1 MASRILLISANR
13 CTVPEQVYPLGL
25 TLLHGALR
33 RHGHTCGMLDVL
45 SLTGT
50 IEEAV
55 SAFQP
60 DFICVSLRNI
70 DDVAV
75 RKRETYFPDFATLCR
90 NLKSQTSCP
99 VIIGG
104 SGFSLFPQQLLEL
117 AGADFGIAGEGEAS
131 LPALITALENRTS
144 YDTIP
149 GIVFRRGTSI
159 ITVEPAGILED
170 FEVEMEDRP
179 QAITSHYL
187 SQTGVMNI
195 QTQRGC
201 AHGCCYCTYPV
212 IEGKRHRHRPPESV
226 AREFQQLKKLG
237 AKYAFI
243 VDSVFNSS
251 PRHVRET
258 CEAIIR
264 AGSGISW
271 GCFLR
276 PQGLTPELMS
286 LMARAGLTH
295 VEFGSD
301 SFCDDVLRHYNKHLT
316 FEDILLS
323 TELAKEQNIDCCHF
337 LIAGGPG
344 ETEETLEQTYANSL
358 RLDHPTIMAAIGMRI
373 YPGTPLYLRAIK
385 EEIIPADC
393 DLLNPR
399 YYIAPG
405 LESESIF
412 QQLRRFA
419 SKSPNWVVGD
429 PVPEYFKLVTRL
441 RSRGVVGPLWSYFAA
456 IQRLWPQG
464 STGTATP

>member
-1 MASRILLISANR
+1 MK
-13 CTVPEQVYPLGL
+13 Q
-25 TLLHGALR
+25 
-33 RHGHTCGMLDVL
+33 
-45 SLTGT
+45 
-50 IEEAV
+50 
-55 SAFQP
+55 
-60 DFICVSLRNI
+60 
-70 DDVAV
+70 
-75 RKRETYFPDFATLCR
+75 
-90 NLKSQTSCP
+90 
-99 VIIGG
+99 
-104 SGFSLFPQQLLEL
+104 
-117 AGADFGIAGEGEAS
+117 
-131 LPALITALENRTS
+131 
-144 YDTIP
+144 
-149 GIVFRRGTSI
+149 
-159 ITVEPAGILED
+159 
-170 FEVEMEDRP
+170 
-179 QAITSHYL
+179 
-187 SQTGVMNI
+187 
-195 QTQRGC
+195 
-201 AHGCCYCTYPV
+201 
-212 IEGKRHRHRPPESV
+212 
-226 AREFQQLKKLG
+226 LG

-264 AGSGISW
+264 AGAGVSW

-276 PQGLTPELMS
+276 PQGLTPELMG

-301 SFCDDVLRHYNKHLT
+301 SFCDEVLRHYNKHLT

-323 TELAKEQNIDCCHF
+323 TELAKGQNIDCCHF

-393 DLLNPR
+393 DLLSPR